1 MKGNANSDIDSTLAK
16 VDLTKVV
23 VAVSVQELEVNTRT
37 VLSWELPMPILLVFN
52 DAIPDFFPC

>member
-1 MKGNANSDIDSTLAK
+1 MKGYADSDIDSTLAE

-23 VAVSVQELEVNTRT
+23 VAVSVRRLEGNTRT

-52 DAIPDFFPC
+52 NAIPDLFPC